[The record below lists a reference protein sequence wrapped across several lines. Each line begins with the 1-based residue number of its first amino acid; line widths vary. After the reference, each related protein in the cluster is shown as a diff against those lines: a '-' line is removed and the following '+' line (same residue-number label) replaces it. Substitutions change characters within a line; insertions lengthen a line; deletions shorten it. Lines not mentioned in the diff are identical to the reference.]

1 MAAWRRYAPRPLRAG
16 AARAQIV
23 ATASRAGHRT
33 WRPLVTLGAEFEPDG
48 QGVASLELPGPRVA
62 IGAHG
67 QAVVVWPGRAGGR
80 TVTTAASRGASGP
93 WRRPGAVTVRPGLYP
108 DVATDVAGDAVAVW
122 EGRGGS
128 VVTASRAA
136 RGRHWSTP
144 RVLDRGNPDVAPC
157 PEVAAGAGGEASAV
171 WSGDAVRAAVRPYAN
186 AGWHGPVALGPG
198 GLPQITIAPAGQAI
212 AAWQR
217 PLSKPRGIVIEAAGA
232 LRR

>member
-1 MAAWRRYAPRPLRAG
+1 
-16 AARAQIV
+16 
-23 ATASRAGHRT
+23 
-33 WRPLVTLGAEFEPDG
+33 
-48 QGVASLELPGPRVA
+48 
-62 IGAHG
+62 
-67 QAVVVWPGRAGGR
+67 
-80 TVTTAASRGASGP
+80 
-93 WRRPGAVTVRPGLYP
+93 
-108 DVATDVAGDAVAVW
+108 VAGDAVAVW

-144 RVLDRGNPDVAPC
+144 RVLDRGNPEVAPY